1 MQRCCEHVQFEILST
16 IVNLVFECE
25 NNVSSCRNRYIA
37 DVAVS
42 VKPEKR
48 GRRCCSLRQSI
59 KNDQLKKDNLRL
71 TFTLTKIGIKN
82 YSQFHRAIRWRM

>member
-1 MQRCCEHVQFEILST
+1 MQRCCEHVQFDIFNT
-16 IVNLVFECE
+16 IFNLAFEWAYI
-25 NNVSSCRNRYIA
+25 VSSCRNRYIA

-59 KNDQLKKDNLRL
+59 KNDQLKKEKELDNWM
-71 TFTLTKIGIKN
+71 
-82 YSQFHRAIRWRM
+82 YVSDMSEWR